1 MVYDWKVNVVNI
13 NPQIAGDELARIERK
28 YGSLTPESVVDE
40 SRDVNAVLHNCF
52 EWNDAV
58 AAEKYRHTQARHII
72 GNITVSVESPAV
84 SEGCKVT
91 VRAFVDVSESV
102 KGKFVSIKT
111 ALSND
116 DYKRRIL
123 LNARA
128 ELLAFKEK
136 YSTYQELCGVCNEI
150 DSLVKSIEDK
160 IND

>member
-116 DYKRRIL
+116 DYKRRVL

-128 ELLAFKEK
+128 ELLAFKNK
-136 YSTYQELCGVCNEI
+136 YAAYQELFGVCTEI
-150 DSLVKSIEDK
+150 DKFISSFESDEDE
-160 IND
+160 

>member
-40 SRDVNAVLHNCF
+40 SRDVNAPLHPCF

-58 AAEKYRHTQARHII
+58 A
-72 GNITVSVESPAV
+72 
-84 SEGCKVT
+84 EGCKVT

-116 DYKRRIL
+116 DYKRRVL

-128 ELLAFKEK
+128 ELLAFKNK
-136 YSTYQELCGVCNEI
+136 YAAYQELFGVCTEI
-150 DSLVKSIEDK
+150 DKFISSFESDEDE
-160 IND
+160 